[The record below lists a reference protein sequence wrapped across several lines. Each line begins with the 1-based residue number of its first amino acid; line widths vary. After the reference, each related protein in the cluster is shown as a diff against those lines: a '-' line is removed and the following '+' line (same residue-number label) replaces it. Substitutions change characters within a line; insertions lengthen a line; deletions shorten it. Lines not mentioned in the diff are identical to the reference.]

1 MRILIIR
8 YSSIGDILLTTP
20 LIRTIRKKYPHAEIH
35 FLTKIGMKEVLSA
48 NPHIDVFHYYEN
60 DLQKVVLELVPLR
73 FDLVFD
79 LHKNFR
85 SRYVTALLKQA
96 FNSQVQ
102 LFRFSKINIRKW
114 LAVQLKYRSALPDKS
129 IVDRYFE
136 GVQTLDIR
144 NDGEGL
150 DCFIPA
156 DCEIQ
161 KDDLPLGHVMGF
173 IACGIGGQHET
184 KKMPVEKW
192 HELISQLSLPVVLL
206 GGPEDACMAEK
217 LTAMDPVKIYNA
229 CGKFRLMESADIVR
243 RSRLVITHDT
253 GMMHM
258 AAAFKKPIVS
268 ILGNTIPAFGMFP
281 YYGQN
286 NIHQHPSPLSI
297 MHEVKGLSCRP
308 CSKIG
313 FKSCPK
319 KHFRCMQD
327 QNIDAIVRDVNAL
340 LQKK

>member
-1 MRILIIR
+1 
-8 YSSIGDILLTTP
+8 
-20 LIRTIRKKYPHAEIH
+20 
-35 FLTKIGMKEVLSA
+35 
-48 NPHIDVFHYYEN
+48 
-60 DLQKVVLELVPLR
+60 
-73 FDLVFD
+73 
-79 LHKNFR
+79 
-85 SRYVTALLKQA
+85 
-96 FNSQVQ
+96 
-102 LFRFSKINIRKW
+102 
-114 LAVQLKYRSALPDKS
+114 
-129 IVDRYFE
+129 
-136 GVQTLDIR
+136 
-144 NDGEGL
+144 
-150 DCFIPA
+150 
-156 DCEIQ
+156 
-161 KDDLPLGHVMGF
+161 
-173 IACGIGGQHET
+173 
-184 KKMPVEKW
+184 
-192 HELISQLSLPVVLL
+192 VLL
-206 GGPEDACMAEK
+206 GGPEDASMAEK

-268 ILGNTIPAFGMFP
+268 IWGNTIPAFGMFP

-286 NIHQHPSPLSI
+286 NIYQHPSPLSI